1 MLKLYSQRSKRQ
13 LKKSR
18 VEVFNVKY
26 KPCTY
31 CVKAKS
37 LGKVGVFSRGLKLI
51 SHWWKLSSDN
61 LGPKK
66 MCKYQTGLLLVQRVI
81 HILMYRNCEGF
92 SRKG

>member
-51 SHWWKLSSDN
+51 SHWWKLLSD
-61 LGPKK
+61 KK
-66 MCKYQTGLLLVQRVI
+66 MCIYQIGLSLVERVV
-81 HILMYRNCEGF
+81 HVLMYRNC
-92 SRKG
+92 